1 MNSSPNFHI
10 NSSLHSI
17 FLTGATGVLGGRV
30 LYELL
35 RSTDAT
41 IYCLVRAEND
51 ELAKERL
58 ANTIQIYDVEG
69 ESFADFND
77 RVKPV
82 IGDVS
87 LQRLGLDSRT
97 YHKVL
102 TGLDCVVH
110 IAGNVNL
117 VDTPS
122 SLERINVGGT
132 AQMIELCLEAN
143 LPLLYT
149 STYAVAGMLAFQPGL
164 VFRESDL
171 DVGQDFA
178 ALHYQRSKFE
188 AEKLIHAAGKKG
200 LRWVITRPGNIFGD
214 SVTGAYPLISL
225 TVTGIY
231 YDIIRTVTTT
241 GLAMFQTD
249 RLDMTPVDYVAEA
262 IVALMFEPEAFG
274 KTFHLVNP
282 DVKAFYEVVNL
293 LIDYGYRIRFLP
305 FSEYVDLFRNRR
317 VLHQGKAYSSFFT
330 AMARHF
336 EEYFSNDRFRYAAT
350 FDISNVQSIL
360 EPKGVKCPKINMDLL
375 SNYLEYCIAA
385 GYLPSPAKQGNL
397 AEVLPA
403 NPGNLPANQGNL
415 VEVLN

>member
-1 MNSSPNFHI
+1 MNSSSNFRI
-10 NSSLHSI
+10 NSSLHSL
-17 FLTGATGVLGGRV
+17 FLTGATGVLGSRV

-41 IYCLVRAEND
+41 IHCLVRAENV

-58 ANTIQIYDVEG
+58 ASTLQIYDVEG

-143 LPLLYT
+143 LPLIHT
-149 STYAVAGMLAFQPGL
+149 STYGVAGMAAFQPGL

-171 DVGQDFA
+171 DVGQDLA
-178 ALHYQRSKFE
+178 TLHY
-188 AEKLIHAAGKKG
+188 
-200 LRWVITRPGNIFGD
+200 
-214 SVTGAYPLISL
+214 
-225 TVTGIY
+225 
-231 YDIIRTVTTT
+231 
-241 GLAMFQTD
+241 
-249 RLDMTPVDYVAEA
+249 
-262 IVALMFEPEAFG
+262 
-274 KTFHLVNP
+274 
-282 DVKAFYEVVNL
+282 
-293 LIDYGYRIRFLP
+293 
-305 FSEYVDLFRNRR
+305 
-317 VLHQGKAYSSFFT
+317 
-330 AMARHF
+330 AR
-336 EEYFSNDRFRYAAT
+336 
-350 FDISNVQSIL
+350 
-360 EPKGVKCPKINMDLL
+360 
-375 SNYLEYCIAA
+375 
-385 GYLPSPAKQGNL
+385 
-397 AEVLPA
+397 
-403 NPGNLPANQGNL
+403 
-415 VEVLN
+415 